1 MKVVWARAARDDRHR
16 ITAWMAE
23 CNKAAAVRIARA
35 LAAAADSLAARPA
48 KGRPGR
54 APDTR
59 ELSAV
64 PPYGRQANPVPAGGA
79 RGRRAAGGC
88 AAELPGRREGRPAQ
102 RPVTRFRR
110 CATERGDEPR

>member
-64 PPYGRQANPVPAGGA
+64 PPYVIVYEVDQ
-79 RGRRAAGGC
+79 AAGVVQI
-88 AAELPGRREGRPAQ
+88 LRVWHTAQ
-102 RPVTRFRR
+102 DR
-110 CATERGDEPR
+110 